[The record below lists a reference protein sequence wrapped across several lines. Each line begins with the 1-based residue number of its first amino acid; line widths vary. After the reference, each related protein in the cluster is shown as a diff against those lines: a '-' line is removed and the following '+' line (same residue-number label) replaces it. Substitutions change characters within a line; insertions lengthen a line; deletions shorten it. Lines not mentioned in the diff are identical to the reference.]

1 MGGRDGLAMDVDM
14 PSFAAEN
21 LGGGKWSG
29 ICHGAGVRV
38 CQCCILYWLF
48 FLFFF
53 ACGGSPAAGIRDL
66 ELPPY
71 LTVGISIHI

>member
-29 ICHGAGVRV
+29 ICHGADVRV
-38 CQCCILYWLF
+38 PYDMSVLYFVLVVLLVLF
-48 FLFFF
+48 
-53 ACGGSPAAGIRDL
+53 CVRRQSSGWYS
-66 ELPPY
+66 
-71 LTVGISIHI
+71 

>member
-38 CQCCILYWLF
+38 PMSVVYFVLVVLLVLF
-48 FLFFF
+48 
-53 ACGGSPAAGIRDL
+53 CVRRQSSGWYS
-66 ELPPY
+66 
-71 LTVGISIHI
+71 